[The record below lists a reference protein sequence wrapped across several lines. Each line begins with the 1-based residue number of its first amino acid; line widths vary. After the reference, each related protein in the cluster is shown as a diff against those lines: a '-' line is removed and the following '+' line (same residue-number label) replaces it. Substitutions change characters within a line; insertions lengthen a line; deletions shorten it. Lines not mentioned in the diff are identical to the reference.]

1 MKKTICN
8 KIYDTETST
17 IIKKSTYSYHGDP
30 SGYEETL
37 YQTPEG
43 FYFIYTNGGQESVYK
58 DEEIK
63 RISKAKA
70 TQWLEEHD

>member
-17 IIKKSTYSYHGDP
+17 IIKKSTYSYYGDP

-58 DEEIK
+58 DEDIK